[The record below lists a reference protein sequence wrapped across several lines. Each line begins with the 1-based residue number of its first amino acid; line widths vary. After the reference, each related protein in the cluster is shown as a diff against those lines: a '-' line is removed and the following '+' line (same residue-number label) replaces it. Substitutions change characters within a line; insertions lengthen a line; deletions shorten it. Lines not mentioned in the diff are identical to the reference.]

1 VLPTKVLLD
10 QAADESKLILWG
22 RAVQTQKSPSV
33 RKNVGLIPVFHLCK
47 LLLQALNFIS
57 LQWWMKVR
65 SSINVKIYW
74 VQAGGDDLHTS
85 LLTIQPGFISG
96 GAGEDE
102 W

>member
-1 VLPTKVLLD
+1 
-10 QAADESKLILWG
+10 
-22 RAVQTQKSPSV
+22 
-33 RKNVGLIPVFHLCK
+33 
-47 LLLQALNFIS
+47 
-57 LQWWMKVR
+57 MKVR

-102 W
+102 WNTILKDAFINSVKASFKTADFCSFLTRKWESLDEKKQVNPLV